1 MQASCFLNLQSS
13 LQTNNWS
20 MQWEVISL
28 CPTCS
33 DPLNCWCKSCARVKI
48 NFKATLGIEVLT
60 VRKTTTNTMITS
72 SEICSIFYN
81 IIRDLENQIQNWK
94 CAKQESSFTC
104 ERMRSELF
112 KVLTILETVWLWLV
126 SAGMRDYDCVNS
138 LNTELWLLETCWYLM
153 MMFGEVSMVMRL
165 IIGDQG

>member
-104 ERMRSELF
+104 ERMSSALF
-112 KVLTILETVWLWLV
+112 KVLTIFRNCLTVAGECWHERLWL
-126 SAGMRDYDCVNS
+126 C
-138 LNTELWLLETCWYLM
+138 ELWTLSCDCWRHV
-153 MMFGEVSMVMRL
+153 G
-165 IIGDQG
+165 I